1 MMRARDDAIHELLD
15 GGPWDDGTLRRNL
28 RDIRRINGLLGWR
41 AAVVRGVA
49 REVRTAGLRAFSLLD
64 VASGSADIPAAIA
77 RWAARAGT
85 PARIVASDLSP
96 QIVAIAS
103 EACAGTPGLSVEQQD
118 ALAVTYPT
126 GSFDLAL
133 CTLALHHFAP
143 DDAVRLL
150 RELARVGRRVLVYDA
165 QRARLAYLG
174 VIALT
179 RLLRMDPMTCHD
191 APSTVRRAYSAGEL
205 RALAARAGLRNAR
218 VRMQVPY
225 RLVLVADGNG
235 DGNREGRE
243 ASAKYA
249 KRRGRR
255 TRSSRSFAEHA
266 ENKSGE
272 ERESREASAKGE
284 KNRDAASSAHSAV
297 ALSSLTSVASVASV
311 ASVVHLSPSSRSS
324 RILRDLRDSRKLLER
339 AP

>member
-1 MMRARDDAIHELLD
+1 MMYVRDDAIRELLD

-49 REVRTAGLRAFSLLD
+49 REVRAVGLGPFSLLD

-77 RWAARAGT
+77 RWAVRSGI
-85 PARIVASDLSP
+85 PARITASDLSP
-96 QIVAIAS
+96 QIVAIARA
-103 EACAGTPGLSVEQQD
+103 ECAGVLGLAVERQD
-118 ALAVTYPT
+118 ALALGYPA

-150 RELARVGRRVLVYDA
+150 SELARVGRRVLVYDV

-191 APSTVRRAYSAGEL
+191 APATVRRAYSASEL
-205 RALAARAGLRNAR
+205 RALAERAGLRNAR
-218 VRMQVPY
+218 VRVRLPY
-225 RLVLVADGNG
+225 RLVLVADG
-235 DGNREGRE
+235 EG
-243 ASAKYA
+243 Y
-249 KRRGRR
+249 
-255 TRSSRSFAEHA
+255 
-266 ENKSGE
+266 E
-272 ERESREASAKGE
+272 ERG
-284 KNRDAASSAHSAV
+284 
-297 ALSSLTSVASVASV
+297 
-311 ASVVHLSPSSRSS
+311 P
-324 RILRDLRDSRKLLER
+324 
-339 AP
+339 

>member
-1 MMRARDDAIHELLD
+1 MMYVRDDAIRELLD

-49 REVRTAGLRAFSLLD
+49 REVRAVGLGPFSLLD

-77 RWAARAGT
+77 RWAVRSGI
-85 PARIVASDLSP
+85 PARITASDLSP
-96 QIVAIAS
+96 QIVAIARA
-103 EACAGTPGLSVEQQD
+103 ECAGVPGLAVERQD
-118 ALAVTYPT
+118 ALALGYPA

-150 RELARVGRRVLVYDA
+150 SELARVGRRVLVYDV

-191 APSTVRRAYSAGEL
+191 APATVRRAYSASEL
-205 RALAARAGLRNAR
+205 RALAERAGLRNAR
-218 VRMQVPY
+218 VRVRLPY
-225 RLVLVADGNG
+225 RLVLVADG
-235 DGNREGRE
+235 EG
-243 ASAKYA
+243 Y
-249 KRRGRR
+249 
-255 TRSSRSFAEHA
+255 
-266 ENKSGE
+266 E
-272 ERESREASAKGE
+272 ERG
-284 KNRDAASSAHSAV
+284 
-297 ALSSLTSVASVASV
+297 
-311 ASVVHLSPSSRSS
+311 P
-324 RILRDLRDSRKLLER
+324 
-339 AP
+339 